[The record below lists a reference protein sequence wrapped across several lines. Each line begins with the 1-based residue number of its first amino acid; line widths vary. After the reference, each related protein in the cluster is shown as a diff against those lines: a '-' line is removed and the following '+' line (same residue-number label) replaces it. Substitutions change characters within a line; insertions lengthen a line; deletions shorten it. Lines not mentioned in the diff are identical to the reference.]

1 MNKIEL
7 TVRLAEWLTKFLEE
21 KYSRDFNVEV
31 LIPDSNFSKLAN
43 EKLKRVGGYTSF
55 DFKTDVVG
63 ILENKMSGSVELVL
77 MNRSI
82 SAISLKEIGEMNC
95 YCRLVNPR
103 HAFLCSLKGLPEE
116 VNLILLNNNLEQ
128 KLLKINKDLD
138 IVIFKWDVVSDH
150 IVEISLFPISQRVNF
165 K

>member
-7 TVRLAEWLTKFLEE
+7 TIRLAEWLASFLEE
-21 KYSRDFNVEV
+21 KYSRDFDVEV
-31 LIPDSNFSKLAN
+31 LIPESNFSKLAN
-43 EKLKRVGGYTSF
+43 EKLKRVNGYTSF
-55 DFKTDVVG
+55 DFKTDVLG
-63 ILENKMSGSVELVL
+63 ILENKASGTVKLVL

-95 YCRLVNPR
+95 YCRLVSPR

-116 VNLILLNNNLEQ
+116 VNLILLNNNQEQ
-128 KLLKINKDLD
+128 KLLKINDELD
-138 IVIFKWDVVSDH
+138 IVIFKWDADKDRVN
-150 IVEISLFPISQRVNF
+150 EISLFPISQRNEF